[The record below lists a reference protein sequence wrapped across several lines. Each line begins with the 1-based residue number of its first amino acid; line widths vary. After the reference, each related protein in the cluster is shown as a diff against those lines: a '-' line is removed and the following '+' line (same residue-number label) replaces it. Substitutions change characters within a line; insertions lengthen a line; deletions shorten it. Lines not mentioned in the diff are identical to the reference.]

1 MCCPMCLELIN
12 YLVQIDLLLTLFIA
26 IDLQKDLQMFIAI
39 DLQKDL
45 QMFIAIIPQITL
57 LDYFMV
63 NLSSELAL
71 QRVHHLSKAASFAGQ
86 NLEYFAFVAILQTN
100 HLLLVHLRF
109 DFDSQKVHCSYLQSE
124 HLSYC
129 HQIVILQIHDANQN
143 FTYLV
148 TTSFGCLQ
156 RDRH

>member
-63 NLSSELAL
+63 NLSS
-71 QRVHHLSKAASFAGQ
+71 
-86 NLEYFAFVAILQTN
+86 
-100 HLLLVHLRF
+100 
-109 DFDSQKVHCSYLQSE
+109 
-124 HLSYC
+124 
-129 HQIVILQIHDANQN
+129 
-143 FTYLV
+143 
-148 TTSFGCLQ
+148 
-156 RDRH
+156 